1 MLFSFSKPETA
12 EVSSISGTDN
22 RPIKAAVGALR
33 SKYARKLKEV
43 GIDCAEAEC
52 ELVLCYVLEV
62 DRLNLYLH
70 GESLINDEAIT
81 KIEIIISKRIKRY
94 PMQYILNESWFYGR
108 CFYVDE
114 CVMIPTPETELL
126 CKAAIGFCETRRI
139 QRPRVLDIGTG
150 SGVIAVTL
158 AGELIN
164 AEITA
169 VDISEAALKVA
180 KRNAQAL
187 APDKNIK
194 FLKSDLFEN
203 LNKTIKFDLIIS
215 NPPYITEEEYI
226 TVPPEV
232 KADPKIA
239 ITSGTDGLDTIKI
252 ILEKA
257 PDYLAEHGRIMFE
270 IGHKQSEKISQL
282 VESDN
287 RYSSI
292 SILKDLNDIDRIVI
306 LSCDK

>member
-12 EVSSISGTDN
+12 EVGSISGNDN
-22 RPIKAAVGALR
+22 NTVKAAIGALI
-33 SKYARKLKEV
+33 SKHSRKLKEAGV
-43 GIDCAEAEC
+43 DCPEAEC
-52 ELVLCYVLEV
+52 ELILCNVLKV

-70 GESLINDEAIT
+70 GESLIDDEAIA
-81 KIEIIISKRIKRY
+81 KIDNIISKRITRY
-94 PMQYILNESWFYGR
+94 PLQYILSESWFYGR
-108 CFYVDE
+108 CFSVNE
-114 CVMIPTPETELL
+114 SVMIPTPETELL

-139 QRPRVLDIGTG
+139 QRPHILDIGTG
-150 SGVIAVTL
+150 SGVIPVTL
-158 AGELIN
+158 ACELIN
-164 AEITA
+164 AEITT

-180 KRNAQAL
+180 ERNAAKL
-187 APDKNIK
+187 SPEKKIS
-194 FLKSDLFEN
+194 FLKSDLFQN
-203 LNKTIKFDLIIS
+203 LNKTIKFDLILS
-215 NPPYITEEEYI
+215 NPPYITEEDYK

-239 ITSGTDGLDTIKI
+239 ITSGTDGLDTIRV

-257 PDYLAEHGRIMFE
+257 PDYLAENGRIMLE
-270 IGHKQSEKISQL
+270 IGHKQSEKIAQL